1 VAGSAQGT
9 SYSSVDSTAGTIT
22 GNVTFGGGNDV
33 LVATYS
39 DAGGLNTGITGRIDG
54 GGGTDTVR
62 ARFSADATLSR
73 AIVLPT
79 NFEAFALV
87 ADSGVTVTLQDGF
100 AAPGTLSF
108 SGDTLVNETRLSGRG
123 AVLNV
128 GSATRFRNEGDIAG
142 EAAANQ
148 YTVVVSG
155 GQFTNNGTISSQ
167 GDAVNSLVYVFSNTG
182 TITAAGTAVNAFNM
196 GAFENSGTIRSTAGT
211 GLVLW
216 GSSTNLNYAA
226 TNSGTIE
233 GAQVG
238 VNLSDMLAN
247 TGTITSDR
255 TGVMLGAYGTLYNKA
270 GGTISGAR
278 RPSPVPPV
286 WVPGS
291 SVRGSSTR
299 GPSMAMSRSSA
310 TLRTRTV
317 TIPTY
322 SMPFPAG
329 F

>member
-1 VAGSAQGT
+1 
-9 SYSSVDSTAGTIT
+9 
-22 GNVTFGGGNDV
+22 
-33 LVATYS
+33 
-39 DAGGLNTGITGRIDG
+39 
-54 GGGTDTVR
+54 
-62 ARFSADATLSR
+62 
-73 AIVLPT
+73 
-79 NFEAFALV
+79 
-87 ADSGVTVTLQDGF
+87 
-100 AAPGTLSF
+100 
-108 SGDTLVNETRLSGRG
+108 
-123 AVLNV
+123 
-128 GSATRFRNEGDIAG
+128 
-142 EAAANQ
+142 
-148 YTVVVSG
+148 
-155 GQFTNNGTISSQ
+155 
-167 GDAVNSLVYVFSNTG
+167 
-182 TITAAGTAVNAFNM
+182 M

-270 GGTISGAR
+270 GGTISGGTAAIASPTGLGSRLFGAR
-278 RPSPVPPV
+278 VI
-286 WVPGS
+286 
-291 SVRGSSTR
+291 R

-317 TIPTY
+317 TMPTY